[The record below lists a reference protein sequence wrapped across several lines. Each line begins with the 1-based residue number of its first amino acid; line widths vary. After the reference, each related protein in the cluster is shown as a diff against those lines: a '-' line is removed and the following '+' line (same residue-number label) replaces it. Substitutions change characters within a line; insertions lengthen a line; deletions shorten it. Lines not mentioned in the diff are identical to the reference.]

1 MVMRLI
7 FLNLSIFA
15 LCSKK
20 IHINI
25 SRVLSTSFK
34 ELQISFLKAFNHTK
48 FYRSSYFAFN
58 DLSSSI
64 LWRKYTNLQYIHAV
78 YYSAATKT
86 TLMK

>member
-1 MVMRLI
+1 MRLI

-15 LCSKK
+15 LIVLKE

-25 SRVLSTSFK
+25 STVLSTSFK
-34 ELQISFLKAFNHTK
+34 ELQISFLRAFNHTQL
-48 FYRSSYFAFN
+48 YRSNYLAFN

-64 LWRKYTNLQYIHAV
+64 LWRKYTDLQCIHMV
-78 YYSAATKT
+78 YYSAAKKT